1 MVIYHAYRLFAS
13 LYCSLCLL
21 FRSSLLYKFQN
32 FARAAPMEKTE
43 TPKRTFV
50 ISFAEQVNDGLV
62 TSEDLLGYLRDK
74 MKVKKSKELANKVIE
89 YEDRATEIEL
99 TTEKTNLFKKDLKL
113 YLKRY
118 LRAKDLKNFI
128 KVAADSIDSLK
139 FEYINKVDEL
149 E

>member
-1 MVIYHAYRLFAS
+1 
-13 LYCSLCLL
+13 
-21 FRSSLLYKFQN
+21 
-32 FARAAPMEKTE
+32 MEKTE

-89 YEDRATEIEL
+89 YEDRTTEIEL